1 MYVVYNELNGRI
13 GAYIRK
19 TRKEMGMS
27 ASALGN
33 KLNMSQQQISRCE
46 NGKTKLTFEFMNRV
60 LVALNKQWYHLFN
73 EVIYN
78 FDNEQFIFIINNE
91 RNYQSILSKI
101 SKSSL

>member
-1 MYVVYNELNGRI
+1 MYVVYNELNSRI

-27 ASALGN
+27 ALVLGE

-46 NGKTKLTFEFMNRV
+46 NGKTNLTFEFINKV

-73 EVIYN
+73 EVIYQ
-78 FDNEQFIFIINNE
+78 FDHEQFIYIINNE
-91 RNYQSILSKI
+91 RNYQFILSEMK
-101 SKSSL
+101 K